1 MSDRIG
7 LFTGSFDPITKG
19 HIDLIERASRLFDR
33 LYVGIFYNQAK
44 TGFFTV
50 QARQQMA
57 EQALAHLDNVAV
69 LTSQNELA
77 VHVAQQRGVTT
88 LVRGLRNGQDLDYE
102 ANMNFY
108 NQALAPGLETIFLL
122 AKPELQYV
130 SSSRVR
136 ELMAFKQD
144 VSAYVPQSVVEE
156 IERKQ
161 DANTSD

>member
-50 QARQQMA
+50 QVRRQMA

-108 NQALAPGLETIFLL
+108 NQALAPGMETIFLL